1 MKRTYGSIKRDIGYF
16 FVFLILFLVFFLY
29 KSYILNNNSVF
40 FLIIEIAIFILFIVS
55 IFKIRFGFYV
65 FIFLIP
71 LVNSLPEIMAGKN
84 FMLIMLLFFPVFLAF
99 IIDMHKGQYGLD
111 EDFIRQKQGFYD
123 MTLNGIIVTI
133 AILFSVSF
141 IITILRYSN
150 FYPFFTSN
158 YHNLFINIKSITSDF
173 AIPWV
178 MDSYFNYIMGFAVL
192 IVAYKLINKMADI
205 LDILN
210 IIIFSTF
217 FSSLF
222 IIYQRFFNPY
232 IGVPGIWADSG
243 RFNSTFSD
251 PNGLGAF
258 CVILFPIFFIM
269 IFIYK
274 NIFKKILYSILLL
287 FFLILIYF
295 SGSRSS
301 LIGIFFSLAVFIIY
315 FLIIAIKKIPM
326 LNFKRKIKIILVIV
340 ICVIIFL
347 SGILAIF
354 INDSSR
360 NKILKNGVVAR
371 TMDTFSTF
379 KLHLEKDGLTEA
391 LKSVSNYRYIYWERA
406 YQMGRDY
413 PFSGVGIGSYIL
425 ELPDYNY
432 RYNRG
437 FQNEDYAGNY
447 YLQVFAEFGFTGL
460 ILIIAFFA
468 IIIVRYAIYIKRN
481 RRKISAD
488 NRKNYLILALFL
500 SFLSMILILIFGP
513 HTNFAEVQ
521 IAFYLIIGLILSF
534 IRINDNSFLIVRKNI
549 YVNLVYINR
558 DILSKY
564 LFGRKQKIIQ
574 AICVILIISAFTY
587 KFTEASSTNLSL
599 YIKENICGWSDVGV
613 NNNFGLYAEEGY
625 GEDSPRWT
633 MKEAHVNYK
642 KEGKRFS
649 IPIKALNPDIYENPL
664 YVKIYI
670 DYNLIT
676 EIRLNDDK
684 WHKIT
689 IKLPQNDM
697 GRFNATLMCSR
708 DWSPSESGISDDER
722 RLGVMIGA
730 IEFKD

>member
-1 MKRTYGSIKRDIGYF
+1 MKRTFSSIKRDFGYF
-16 FVFLILFLVFFLY
+16 LVFLITFVVFFLY
-29 KSYILNNNSVF
+29 KSYVLNNNSVF
-40 FLIIEIAIFILFIVS
+40 FLVIEIAIFILFIIS
-55 IFKIRFGFYV
+55 IFKIRLGFYTFV
-65 FIFLIP
+65 FLMP
-71 LVNSLPEIMAGKN
+71 LVNSLPEIMTGKN

-99 IIDMHKGQYGLD
+99 IIDMHKGQYDLN

-123 MTLNGIIVTI
+123 KTLAGIIVAT

-141 IITILRYSN
+141 IITVLRYTN
-150 FYPFFTSN
+150 FYPFFTDN
-158 YHNLFINIKSITSDF
+158 YYNLFINIKSVTSDF

-178 MDSYFNYIMGFAVL
+178 MDSYFNYIIGFAVL

-258 CVILFPIFFIM
+258 CVLLFPIFFIM

-315 FLIIAIKKIPM
+315 FLIIAIKKISM
-326 LNFKRKIKIILVIV
+326 LDFKRKLKIILAIA
-340 ICVIIFL
+340 ICVVIFL

-371 TMDTFSTF
+371 TMDTISAF
-379 KLHLEKDGLTEA
+379 KLYLEKDSLAEA

-447 YLQVFAEFGFTGL
+447 YLQVFAEFGFIGL
-460 ILIIAFFA
+460 ILIIAFF
-468 IIIVRYAIYIKRN
+468 ISIIVRYSIYIKRN

-500 SFLSMILILIFGP
+500 SFLSIMLILVFGP

-521 IAFYLIIGLILSF
+521 IAFYLVIGLILSF
-534 IRINDNSFLIVRKNI
+534 IKINDNSFLIIRKNV
-549 YVNLVYINR
+549 YANSVYINKK
-558 DILSKY
+558 ILGNY
-564 LFGRKQKIIQ
+564 LFGRKQKIIL
-574 AICVILIISAFTY
+574 AICVVAIISVFTY
-587 KFTEASSTNLSL
+587 KFTEASFTDLSL

-642 KEGKRFS
+642 KEGQRFS
-649 IPIKALNPDIYENPL
+649 IPLKALNPDIYENPL
-664 YVKIYI
+664 FVKIYI
-670 DYNLIT
+670 DYNLMT

-697 GRFNATLMCSR
+697 GRFNATLVCSR
-708 DWSPSESGISDDER
+708 DWSPSESSIREDER

-730 IEFKD
+730 VDFKD